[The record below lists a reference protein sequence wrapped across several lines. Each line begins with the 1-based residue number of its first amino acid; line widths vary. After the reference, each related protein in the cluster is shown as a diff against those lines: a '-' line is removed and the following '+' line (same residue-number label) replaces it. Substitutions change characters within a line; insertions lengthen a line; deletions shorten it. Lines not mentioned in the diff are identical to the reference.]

1 VLRTLQTASQAM
13 HLEQTRIDTLANN
26 LANVST
32 AGFRQ
37 VLTRVS
43 ERAAPDAPADAGQEL
58 AAAAPDQANGLPANR
73 DSGTDRVMSPAVDP
87 RAGAL
92 QSTGRGTDL
101 ALSGRGYFVVQDSE
115 GNPFYTRNGAFRL
128 DDTGQL
134 VDAAGNAVQSSGGPI
149 NAAGGVL
156 SVDVDGTV
164 SIDGAPRGRLK
175 VVDFARPQ
183 DLTHRGDNLMQAGD
197 LEPTDVDPS
206 EITVMQGFL
215 EGSNVDPVQTLVDM
229 IAAQRA
235 FELGSKVMQ
244 ANDEMLGRSV
254 NTLGRN
260 S

>member
-1 VLRTLQTASQAM
+1 
-13 HLEQTRIDTLANN
+13 
-26 LANVST
+26 
-32 AGFRQ
+32 
-37 VLTRVS
+37 
-43 ERAAPDAPADAGQEL
+43 
-58 AAAAPDQANGLPANR
+58 
-73 DSGTDRVMSPAVDP
+73 
-87 RAGAL
+87 
-92 QSTGRGTDL
+92 
-101 ALSGRGYFVVQDSE
+101 
-115 GNPFYTRNGAFRL
+115 
-128 DDTGQL
+128 
-134 VDAAGNAVQSSGGPI
+134 
-149 NAAGGVL
+149 
-156 SVDVDGTV
+156 VDVDGTV